1 MGARRGEGV
10 RVGRRG
16 SSAITSGCVVL
27 YGTAAAPLPPEKFA
41 TPDYGRQKQEGGLTK
56 DTFQWWQRQE
66 MEVAFPGL
74 LPASILPSCGA
85 RLKGRGENRRQS
97 IPAVPPAASII
108 HKQLPVPSEGTM
120 SPLPCLAPCPLSTPL
135 TRWLSS
141 PRNTGKA
148 FSSTADENGFTIQF
162 YPCTTSVVLMEPLW
176 MGAGWSQRTAVA
188 AS

>member
-16 SSAITSGCVVL
+16 SSAITSGCAVL
-27 YGTAAAPLPPEKFA
+27 YGTAAALLPPEKFA
-41 TPDYGRQKQEGGLTK
+41 TPDCGRQKQEGGLTR
-56 DTFQWWQRQE
+56 DTFKGWQRQE
-66 MEVAFPGL
+66 LEVAFPGFP
-74 LPASILPSCGA
+74 PASILPSCGA

-97 IPAVPPAASII
+97 IPAVLLLI

-120 SPLPCLAPCPLSTPL
+120 SPLPRLASCPLSTPL